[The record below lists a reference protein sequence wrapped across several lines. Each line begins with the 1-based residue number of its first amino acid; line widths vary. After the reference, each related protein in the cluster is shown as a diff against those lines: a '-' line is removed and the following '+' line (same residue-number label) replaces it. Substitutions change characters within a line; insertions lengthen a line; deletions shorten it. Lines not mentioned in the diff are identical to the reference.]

1 MVSPS
6 SRRPLRAPS
15 GPLAPL
21 WLALLAA
28 GAALPA
34 VAQDLPPLQ
43 LRLSPRLGEAT
54 PALAWRKAAAAVRE
68 PQAAE
73 AVVLQFAREVRPASG
88 GVEPWADAPAQPGV
102 LAALVREALAAD
114 PGVLEALA
122 NEEAAAER
130 TRATRAQNEPVFG
143 ARVTG
148 NLVSSPQAGTPFR
161 GLTARYNL
169 YSAGSIGA
177 QIERDEYKQAYQKY
191 KTEDVRASVGYSVAQ
206 YYLDALRAKELLAVE
221 TANLAQHRRI
231 LADLEVVVRYDPGR
245 RSELVQAQSRALQVQ
260 QRMAVHERNMGVA
273 LARLSRYVRQVPS
286 LVDPLPQAWRNEPPQ
301 VDTPVQDHPLL
312 QAQRAELQALQA
324 EETQL
329 QRARLPRLDLEAG
342 SGNYNFAQLVLNWS
356 FFDRGAGYNIAA
368 VTRQIEA
375 TRQRLEQTEQE
386 IRQRVVTAET
396 DMQRSRALAEAALP
410 QIEAS
415 RQVAELY
422 EMQFKV
428 GRRPMLDLLNAY
440 SELASVETSAVIAR
454 NDYRQAVINLLHA
467 RSALLHWLETV
478 PR

>member
-1 MVSPS
+1 MVSPT
-6 SRRPLRAPS
+6 SRRPVRVPAEPVASLM
-15 GPLAPL
+15 
-21 WLALLAA
+21 LALLAA

-34 VAQDLPPLQ
+34 VAQDLSPLQ
-43 LRLSPRLGEAT
+43 LRLSQRLGEAT
-54 PALAWRKAAAAVRE
+54 PAQVGRKLAAAMRE
-68 PQAAE
+68 PQATE
-73 AVVLQFAREVRPASG
+73 AAALQFTREIKPVAA
-88 GVEPWADAPAQPGV
+88 GVEPWANAPAQPGV

-130 TRATRAQNEPVFG
+130 TRTTRAQNEPVFG
-143 ARVTG
+143 ARVTS
-148 NLVSSPQAGTPFR
+148 NLVNNSQAGTPFR

-169 YSAGSIGA
+169 YSAGSISA

-191 KTEDVRASVGYSVAQ
+191 KTEDVRASVAYSVAQ
-206 YYLDALRAKELLAVE
+206 HYLDALRAKELLAVE
-221 TANLAQHRRI
+221 AANLAQHRRI

-260 QRMAVHERNMGVA
+260 QRMVVHERNMDLA

-286 LVDPLPQAWRNEPPQ
+286 LVDPLPQAWRSELPQ
-301 VDTPVQDHPLL
+301 VDVSVQDHPLL

-329 QRARLPRLDLEAG
+329 QRARLPRVDLEAG
-342 SGNYNFAQLVLNWS
+342 LGNYNFAQLVLNWS
-356 FFDRGAGYNIAA
+356 FFDRGAGYNVAA

-375 TRQRLEQTEQE
+375 ARQRMEQTEQE

-396 DMQRSRALAEAALP
+396 DAQRSRALAQAALS

-440 SELASVETSAVIAR
+440 SELASVQISAVVAR

-467 RSALLHWLETV
+467 RSALVYWLQTV

>member
-1 MVSPS
+1 
-6 SRRPLRAPS
+6 L
-15 GPLAPL
+15 
-21 WLALLAA
+21 LALLAA
-28 GAALPA
+28 GAALPVA
-34 VAQDLPPLQ
+34 AQDLPPMQ
-43 LRLSPRLGEAT
+43 LRLSQALNEASS
-54 PALAWRKAAAAVRE
+54 AQGGRKAASAVRE
-68 PQAAE
+68 PEAAK
-73 AVVLQFAREVRPASG
+73 AKALQFAREVKPIAA

-102 LAALVREALAAD
+102 LAELVREALAAD

-122 NEEAAAER
+122 NEEVAAER

-143 ARVTG
+143 VRATG

-177 QIERDEYKQAYQKY
+177 QIKRDEYREAYQKY
-191 KTEDVRASVGYSVAQ
+191 KTEDVRASVAYSVAQ

-221 TANLAQHRRI
+221 AANLARHQRI

-245 RSELVQAQSRALQVQ
+245 RSELVQAQSRSLQVQ
-260 QRMAVHERNMGVA
+260 QRMAVHERNMGLA

-286 LVDPLPQAWRNEPPQ
+286 LVEPLPQAWRSGPPQ

-312 QAQRAELQALQA
+312 QALRAELQALQA
-324 EETQL
+324 EKTQL

-342 SGNYNFAQLVLNWS
+342 LGNYNYAQLVLNWS
-356 FFDRGAGYNIAA
+356 FFDRGAGHNIAA
-368 VTRQIEA
+368 VMRQIEA

-396 DMQRSRALAEAALP
+396 DMQRSRALVQAALP
-410 QIEAS
+410 HIEAS

-440 SELASVETSAVIAR
+440 SELASAETSAVIAR